1 MRIDHLF
8 EPLHPTVIHCI
19 GVPGSSRDFFINC
32 LAHHPAIHL
41 NLGEHYLFN
50 TAEEQVLFLSRQ
62 IAAQQTAGINNT
74 VTTNTVKIP
83 GPLLLE
89 HCANRKLLTVAAS
102 NSVESFD
109 QIHELYSAARIVMV
123 RATVDYLGIHADQYD
138 EQGLLMEKQI
148 GNYALQ
154 IDSDRFLDWE
164 SFLTTW
170 QWTVRVLAL
179 GPVNDS
185 VVSSLQQF
193 HNRYVTTRSNVVPAQ
208 A

>member
-8 EPLHPTVIHCI
+8 EPLHPTVIHCT

-32 LAHHPAIHL
+32 LAHHPAVHV

-50 TAEEQVLFLSRQ
+50 TAEEQVVFLSRQ
-62 IAAQQTAGINNT
+62 LTAQQSAGINNT
-74 VTTNTVKIP
+74 VTTNTAKIP

-102 NSVESFD
+102 NSANSFD
-109 QIHELYSAARIVMV
+109 QIHELYPTARIVMM
-123 RATVDYLGIHADQYD
+123 RATVEYLGIHADQHD
-138 EQGLLMEKQI
+138 EQGLLMARQI

-154 IDSDRFLDWE
+154 LDSDRFLDFE
-164 SFLTTW
+164 TFLSTW
-170 QWTVRVLAL
+170 QWTVRVLGL
-179 GPVNDS
+179 GPVDDS
-185 VVSSLQQF
+185 IVSSLQQF
-193 HNRYVTTRSNVVPAQ
+193 HNRYVTTRSNVAPAQ